1 MGGFTTKSK
10 SAGDKSGVLRRPAAG
25 KSAASQSVSVRESKS
40 TATKMRGAEGNIATK
55 SKSADGKPG
64 VLGRPAAGNPSA
76 SQTVSVMGSKATATK
91 KRGAKGRGRGSD
103 SEPAVSHAA
112 IARHAAAQR
121 ASAKRL
127 RDDSSLS
134 TEEVDPAP
142 ATQSGIAKGRR
153 GGQVDGSDPYAL
165 GSHRR
170 HMYWVRVVPTGKKMR
185 EKVRKSFRVLLPS
198 DSHKCD
204 LRCEIYRLHPPEFLP
219 YRNQCITHMGK
230 RVRSKVVQD
239 VLY

>member
-103 SEPAVSHAA
+103 SEPAASHAA
-112 IARHAAAQR
+112 IANAAQR

-153 GGQVDGSDPYAL
+153 GG
-165 GSHRR
+165 
-170 HMYWVRVVPTGKKMR
+170 
-185 EKVRKSFRVLLPS
+185 
-198 DSHKCD
+198 
-204 LRCEIYRLHPPEFLP
+204 
-219 YRNQCITHMGK
+219 
-230 RVRSKVVQD
+230 
-239 VLY
+239 